1 MDMGDQM
8 DERSVK
14 AALDA
19 WRDAVRRRDALAPGS
34 ADRPIAA
41 DDVRNASK
49 AFHAELAQQSARYA
63 EEASESR
70 TSWSTRLDLRG
81 APAAEDAQDNQ
92 RVRSTS
98 R

>member
-1 MDMGDQM
+1 MH
-8 DERSVK
+8 ERSVK

-34 ADRPIAA
+34 ADWPIAD
-41 DDVRNASK
+41 DDVRSASK
-49 AFHAELAQQSARYA
+49 VFHAELAQQSARYA
-63 EEASESR
+63 EEAFESR
-70 TSWSTRLDLRG
+70 SWSTRLDLRG